1 MTMGEHV
8 KWFEQLVDEL
18 VQDRSWLDSYYED
31 ELRGKLRRWVE
42 ELAVGGGESA
52 ARLSIDLVTGL
63 CNALELE
70 RRQTARLCDLLVS
83 ELQRHHVD
91 ERAA

>member
-18 VQDRSWLDSYYED
+18 VEDRSWLDAYYED
-31 ELRGKLRRWVE
+31 ELRGKLRCWVE
-42 ELAVGGGESA
+42 ELAVGGESA

-70 RRQTARLCDLLVS
+70 RKQTARLCDLLVS
-83 ELQRHHVD
+83 ELQRSHVD